1 MFWKTLWRKLSK
13 ERSAPPSPRA
23 TSRTHSRTLLEVEVE
38 PDETSTVEYWVKKLT
53 MRLARLHR
61 FRELDAPSIIIEA
74 ELELVDQ
81 AIQRVGPKRA
91 LSVMRQWR
99 ELHRVVDPETAA
111 QHPSTRA
118 RRYVEPN

>member
-1 MFWKTLWRKLSK
+1 MFWRTLWRKLSK
-13 ERSAPPSPRA
+13 ERSALPSLPA
-23 TSRTHSRTLLEVEVE
+23 PSRTHSETLMEADVAA
-38 PDETSTVEYWVKKLT
+38 DETTTVEYWVKKLT

-61 FRELDAPSIIIEA
+61 FRELDAPGVIIEA

-81 AIQRVGPKRA
+81 AIQRVGAKRA

-118 RRYVEPN
+118 RRYAQPN

>member
-13 ERSAPPSPRA
+13 DKSAPPSPRA
-23 TSRTHSRTLLEVEVE
+23 PSRTHSGTLKEVDVE
-38 PDETSTVEYWVKKLT
+38 ADETTTVEYWVKKLT

-99 ELHRVVDPETAA
+99 ELHRLV
-111 QHPSTRA
+111 H
-118 RRYVEPN
+118 